1 MTAWGKKTLGAL
13 AAAAVLVGATVGAVV
28 LSMLAAL
35 AVTVGLWPRVSEYR

>member
-1 MTAWGKKTLGAL
+1 MRNDIVNAR
-13 AAAAVLVGATVGAVV
+13 AVLVGATVGAVV